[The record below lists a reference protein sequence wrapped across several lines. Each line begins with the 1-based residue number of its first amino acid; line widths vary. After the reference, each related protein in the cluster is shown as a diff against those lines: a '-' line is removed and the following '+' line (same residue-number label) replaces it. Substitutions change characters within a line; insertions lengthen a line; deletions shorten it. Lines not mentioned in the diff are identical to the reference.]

1 MVAAVALLFTLA
13 SQSPDYSV
21 LQDIQRS
28 HIEANVPGAA
38 EFNRLLQRDL
48 DSYFTKARGKTS
60 WVEYEML
67 RDGPTQSG
75 VAYPKFYAWVR
86 VFEGASIIDQ
96 GAVRLAAIERR
107 EFQVTDFLSEHMI
120 RTDPKA
126 IYRVFPAPVCDRI
139 NSKLGRAK

>member
-1 MVAAVALLFTLA
+1 MFAVVALLFAVA
-13 SQSPDYSV
+13 SQSPRHLV

-28 HIEANVPGAA
+28 HIEANVPGPG

-60 WVEYEML
+60 RVEYEML

-75 VAYPKFYAWVR
+75 VAYPKFYVWVR
-86 VFEGASIIDQ
+86 VFEGSAIIDQ
-96 GAVRLAAIERR
+96 GAIRLAAIERR
-107 EFQVTDFLSEHMI
+107 EFQVTDFLSERMM

-126 IYRVFPAPVCDRI
+126 IYQVFPAPVCDKI
-139 NSKLGRAK
+139 NTKLSTAK